1 MEHDT
6 LADACRSWTP
16 KGLALFYELIFSDL
30 GWKFPAHLFPVAL
43 GICDTRI
50 NKLMLIIGPGSGK
63 SQFLSITVPAWIVG
77 HDPNTTALG
86 ISGGE
91 ALMQGF
97 QKATMGIIESS
108 PHWKRVFPNVKP
120 DKALGWSTE
129 GGMFVSG
136 RRPGI
141 PDASY
146 LACGIDSKYLT
157 GKHGKLIIIDD
168 LHNEENSSTSEQC
181 DKVVQKYAKTIV
193 GRADPM
199 GARFIMAGRR
209 WHEDDIYGKLKE
221 SDWVVLELPA
231 EREGSRRLFYD
242 VFVPDG
248 LQCVFTDRVCLLPD
262 GSEVRV

>member
-1 MEHDT
+1 MEQDT

-97 QKATMGIIESS
+97 AT
-108 PHWKRVFPNVKP
+108 PHWLRAAAWLVTLVVIGLN
-120 DKALGWSTE
+120 ATLLI
-129 GGMFVSG
+129 GM
-136 RRPGI
+136 
-141 PDASY
+141 
-146 LACGIDSKYLT
+146 L
-157 GKHGKLIIIDD
+157 
-168 LHNEENSSTSEQC
+168 
-181 DKVVQKYAKTIV
+181 
-193 GRADPM
+193 
-199 GARFIMAGRR
+199 
-209 WHEDDIYGKLKE
+209 
-221 SDWVVLELPA
+221 
-231 EREGSRRLFYD
+231 
-242 VFVPDG
+242 
-248 LQCVFTDRVCLLPD
+248 
-262 GSEVRV
+262 